1 MSLLYLI
8 FGLFLVA
15 LLPHGSEATALTY
28 NIEANE
34 KACFYNWVDK
44 PGKKLGFYFA
54 VNKKEK
60 KRKKKT
66 VYMIILFRES
76 ILIYTNKYLFLV

>member
-15 LLPHGSEATALTY
+15 LFPHSSDATALTY
-28 NIEANE
+28 NIAANE
-34 KACFYNWVDK
+34 KACFYNWADK

-54 VNKKEK
+54 VKSRITIK
-60 KRKKKT
+60 
-66 VYMIILFRES
+66 V
-76 ILIYTNKYLFLV
+76 